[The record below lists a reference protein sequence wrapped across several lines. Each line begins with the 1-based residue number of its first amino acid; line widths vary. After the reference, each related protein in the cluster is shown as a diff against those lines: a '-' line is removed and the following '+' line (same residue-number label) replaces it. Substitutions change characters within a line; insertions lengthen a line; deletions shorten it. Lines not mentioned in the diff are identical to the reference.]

1 MEVEQRM
8 IQLIMNDPAITQ
20 KKVSE
25 LLSMNVNTVK
35 YYFNK
40 LKRNHI
46 LIRKGTS
53 HKGQWLVQIQTND
66 MEK

>member
-1 MEVEQRM
+1 M

-20 KKVSE
+20 IKVSE

-53 HKGQWLVQIQTND
+53 HKGQ
-66 MEK
+66 